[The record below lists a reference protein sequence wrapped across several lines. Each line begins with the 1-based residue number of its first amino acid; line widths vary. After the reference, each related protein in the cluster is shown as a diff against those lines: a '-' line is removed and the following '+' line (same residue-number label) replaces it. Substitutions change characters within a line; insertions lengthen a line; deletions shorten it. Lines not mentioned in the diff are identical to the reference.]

1 MTEAQREKCLS
12 FFAKIHEDVTAH
24 YHREIFADW
33 LDEQGLWKESLGQRW
48 LARNQREIVLGDDHL
63 FNGWWRENTAT
74 YPKAG
79 LPETICGE
87 FSGRFGEF
95 NKVISPTDPVKAEF
109 AFMERCT
116 ELDWDQ
122 DSGEPKEKK

>member
-33 LDEQGLWKESLGQRW
+33 LDEQGLWKEALGQRW
-48 LARNQREIVLGDDHL
+48 LARNGREITLNDRRGW
-63 FNGWWRENTAT
+63 NGWWRLGSPSQ
-74 YPKAG
+74 PKAG
-79 LPETICGE
+79 LPEVICEPYSALKG
-87 FSGRFGEF
+87 FS
-95 NKVISPTDPVKAEF
+95 KVISPTDPVKAEF

-122 DSGEPKEKK
+122 NSDEPKEKK